1 MIKYLLCIAL
11 AGALIGTA
19 GCSSVRNAHKA
30 LEAQNLQPGERT
42 VTAAEIGLTKN
53 VILTLDKAVAI
64 AIKYH
69 PAVVQANQR
78 LESARARFNSAKG
91 NYLPQLDASLST
103 NTSKRQD
110 DSETSHSTSAGLSL
124 SELIYD
130 FGKTPASVRQAY
142 ENLIAAEMNNNS
154 TASGMIYKVKEAYY
168 DLIKQQALVKVAE
181 ENVRQYEKRLEQVK
195 GFAEVGRR
203 IRYDVTKTEVDLA
216 GARLTLVKTTNA
228 LAVSRAVLNNAL
240 GLAEDPGYSV
250 LTPPLPDK
258 ISYTFDE
265 LWAKAKAGNPELLAQ
280 AASEKAATAGVDKA
294 IADLYPSLSLSASY
308 SWSGSSF
315 PLSWSWLVGTALRL
329 NLFQGFQKTNAIDEA
344 VANLRLSRAQRAEL
358 EQRLYLDINRAFAQ
372 LVDSNQRLA
381 ITNLSIR
388 QAQENLTLVEQRY
401 EVGKASSVEL
411 TDAQVALVNARS
423 NQVQAEFDY
432 QIAIAQIKKTIY
444 EPEPQIPQ
452 LNK

>member
-1 MIKYLLCIAL
+1 MTKRLLYLTLCW
-11 AGALIGTA
+11 ALITA
-19 GCSSVRNAHKA
+19 SGCSSVRNAHKA
-30 LEAQNLQPGERT
+30 QDANNLAPGERT
-42 VTAAEIGLTKN
+42 ITAAEIGLTKDTA
-53 VILTLDKAVAI
+53 LTLDKAVAI

-69 PAVVQANQR
+69 PTVVQANQR
-78 LESARARFNSAKG
+78 LESAQARFDSAKG
-91 NYLPQLDASLST
+91 SYLPQLDTSLSVST
-103 NTSKRQD
+103 RASTG
-110 DSETSHSTSAGLSL
+110 SENSTDQSYSNSLSL
-124 SELIYD
+124 SQLIYD

-142 ENLIAAEMNNNS
+142 ENLMAAELNS
-154 TASGMIYKVKEAYY
+154 KSNTSNIVYKIKEAYY

-216 GARLTLVKTTNA
+216 EARLTLVKTTNA

-240 GLAEDPGYSV
+240 GLAEDPGYPV
-250 LTPPLPDK
+250 QTPPLPDK
-258 ISYTFDE
+258 ISYAFDK
-265 LWAKAKAGNPELLAQ
+265 LWAKVKSNNPEFLAQ
-280 AASEKAATAGVDKA
+280 AASEKAASAGVDKA

-329 NLFQGFQKTNAIDEA
+329 NLFQGFQKVNAIDEA

-372 LVDSNQRLA
+372 LADSNQRLS
-381 ITNLSIR
+381 ITNLSVR

-444 EPEPQIPQ
+444 EP
-452 LNK
+452 